1 MNQFIASQN
10 SSLTMNSAESSA
22 ASNAA
27 PPHYDDAP
35 GVAGCI
41 SSMVDFSGVESQRLF
56 LARRTALEMLR
67 DRGYCVP
74 EAELA
79 RTLPE
84 FRAWWS
90 EMPEIERLERL
101 SFSTTLA
108 SDPSNKAQIVF
119 CPPEPVKIAAI
130 REVYGRIKEKNLSC
144 LILILQ
150 GKITSRARES
160 IKEIFK
166 FKVDVFQI
174 TELLVNMTNHV
185 LKPKHEVL
193 TAEEKTKLLKEYN
206 VVDSQLPRMLETDAV
221 ARYYGLSK
229 GTVVKFTYD
238 NELTVDHVSYR
249 CIF

>member
-27 PPHYDDAP
+27 PPHYDDAH

-41 SSMVDFSGVESQRLF
+41 SSMVDFGGVESQRLF

-67 DRGYCVP
+67 DRGYSVP

-90 EMPEIERLERL
+90 EMTEIERLERL

-108 SDPSNKAQIVF
+108 SDPSNKVRIVF
-119 CPPEPVKIAAI
+119 CPPGPVKITAI
-130 REVYGRIKEKNLSC
+130 REVYGRIKEENLSC
-144 LILILQ
+144 LVLILQ
-150 GKITSRARES
+150 GKITSRVRES
-160 IKEIFK
+160 IKENK

-193 TAEEKTKLLKEYN
+193 TAEEKAKLLKEYN

>member
-1 MNQFIASQN
+1 MNQFAPQQ
-10 SSLTMNSAESSA
+10 SSLAMDSGESSA
-22 ASNAA
+22 APNAA
-27 PPHYDDAP
+27 HAAMAVDYAP
-35 GVAGCI
+35 EVAGCV
-41 SSMVDFSGVESQRLF
+41 SSMVDLGGAAGVESQRLF

-67 DRGYCVP
+67 DRGYSVP
-74 EAELA
+74 EDELA

-90 EMPEIERLERL
+90 ETPEIERL

-108 SDPSNKAQIVF
+108 SDESNK
-119 CPPEPVKIAAI
+119 
-130 REVYGRIKEKNLSC
+130 S
-144 LILILQ
+144 
-150 GKITSRARES
+150 KITSRARES
-160 IKEIFK
+160 IKEMFK

-174 TELLVNMTNHV
+174 TELLVNITKHV

-193 TAEEKTKLLKEYN
+193 TAEEKAKLLKEYN

-221 ARYYGLSK
+221 ARYYGLGK

-238 NELTVDHVSYR
+238 SELTVDHVTYR

>member
-1 MNQFIASQN
+1 MD
-10 SSLTMNSAESSA
+10 SAESSA
-22 ASNAA
+22 ASNVAAAMAVDDYYDAA
-27 PPHYDDAP
+27 PEVGH
-35 GVAGCI
+35 CI

-67 DRGYCVP
+67 DRGYSVP
-74 EAELA
+74 EADLA

-90 EMPEIERLERL
+90 ETPEIERL

-108 SDPSNKAQIVF
+108 SDPSNNARIVF
-119 CPPEPVKIAAI
+119 CPPEPVRIAVI
-130 REVYGRIKEKNLSC
+130 REVYGRTKEDNLSC

-150 GKITSRARES
+150 SKIGSRARES
-160 IKEIFK
+160 IKELFK

-185 LKPKHEVL
+185 LKPKHQVL
-193 TAEEKTKLLKEYN
+193 TSEEKAKLLKQYN

-238 NELTVDHVSYR
+238 NELTANHVSYR
-249 CIF
+249 CVL

>member
-1 MNQFIASQN
+1 MNQFAPQQ
-10 SSLTMNSAESSA
+10 SSLAMDSGESSA

-27 PPHYDDAP
+27 HAAMAVDYAP
-35 GVAGCI
+35 EVAGCV
-41 SSMVDFSGVESQRLF
+41 SSMVDLGGAAGVESQRLF

-67 DRGYCVP
+67 DRGYSVP
-74 EAELA
+74 EDEIA

-90 EMPEIERLERL
+90 ETPEIERL

-108 SDPSNKAQIVF
+108 SDESNK
-119 CPPEPVKIAAI
+119 
-130 REVYGRIKEKNLSC
+130 S
-144 LILILQ
+144 
-150 GKITSRARES
+150 KITARARES
-160 IKEIFK
+160 IKEMFK

-174 TELLVNMTNHV
+174 TELLVNITKHV

-193 TAEEKTKLLKEYN
+193 TAEEKAKLLKEYN
-206 VVDSQLPRMLETDAV
+206 VVDSQLPRMLETDEV
-221 ARYYGLSK
+221 ARYYGLGK

-238 NELTVDHVSYR
+238 SELTVDHVTYR